1 MKIIV
6 TLLSFALATGALFSS
21 CSKTELG
28 EVTPPETKVPGEDEI
43 SPRFT
48 SNNLTYAEA
57 IDFVQPF
64 LEREP
69 EFRFAKIFDRE
80 PGYYIQYNGSFC
92 SSKGPSGI
100 CFRGISC
107 SAIRREGKPFIIYS
121 SSPSWRSDINSL
133 SARLKTAEDI
143 YEIMADGSR
152 NIVGR
157 TYKYETNCRSE
168 CWLSVSAES
177 VPNFEA
183 IVYQDWHN

>member
-6 TLLSFALATGALFSS
+6 TLLSLALATGALFSS

-107 SAIRREGKPFIIYS
+107 SAIRREGKPFI
-121 SSPSWRSDINSL
+121 
-133 SARLKTAEDI
+133 
-143 YEIMADGSR
+143 
-152 NIVGR
+152 
-157 TYKYETNCRSE
+157 
-168 CWLSVSAES
+168 
-177 VPNFEA
+177 
-183 IVYQDWHN
+183 

>member
-6 TLLSFALATGALFSS
+6 TLLSLALATGALFSS

-80 PGYYIQYNGSFC
+80 PGYYIQYNGLYY
-92 SSKGPSGI
+92 K
-100 CFRGISC
+100 
-107 SAIRREGKPFIIYS
+107 
-121 SSPSWRSDINSL
+121 
-133 SARLKTAEDI
+133 
-143 YEIMADGSR
+143 
-152 NIVGR
+152 IVEV
-157 TYKYETNCRSE
+157 KY
-168 CWLSVSAES
+168 
-177 VPNFEA
+177 NFETGWLA
-183 IVYQDWHN
+183 VVGCESSEMGE

>member
-6 TLLSFALATGALFSS
+6 TLLSLALATGALFSS

-69 EFRFAKIFDRE
+69 EFRFAKIFDRDLV
-80 PGYYIQYNGSFC
+80 ITFN
-92 SSKGPSGI
+92 I
-100 CFRGISC
+100 MDH
-107 SAIRREGKPFIIYS
+107 SAHQKDLLGF
-121 SSPSWRSDINSL
+121 
-133 SARLKTAEDI
+133 
-143 YEIMADGSR
+143 
-152 NIVGR
+152 V
-157 TYKYETNCRSE
+157 SE
-168 CWLSVSAES
+168 VFHVL
-177 VPNFEA
+177 
-183 IVYQDWHN
+183 Q

>member
-6 TLLSFALATGALFSS
+6 TLLSLALATGALFSS

-28 EVTPPETKVPGEDEI
+28 EVTPPEI

-133 SARLKTAEDI
+133 SARLKI
-143 YEIMADGSR
+143 YM
-152 NIVGR
+152 
-157 TYKYETNCRSE
+157 K
-168 CWLSVSAES
+168 
-177 VPNFEA
+177 
-183 IVYQDWHN
+183 